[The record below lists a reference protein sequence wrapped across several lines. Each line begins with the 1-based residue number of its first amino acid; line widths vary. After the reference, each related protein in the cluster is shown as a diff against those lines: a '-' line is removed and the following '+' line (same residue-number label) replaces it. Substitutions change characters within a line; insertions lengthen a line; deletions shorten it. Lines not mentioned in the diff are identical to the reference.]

1 MKNVFSLSKAVSAGI
16 AGTIA
21 MTIFMFMGKFMGIN
35 MNVPKMLSSMFGGSL
50 AIGWAM
56 HFMIGIFLAFSFGLI
71 FYNLIGINNKIVKG
85 MLFGIIP
92 WFMAQM
98 IVMPMMSVLQGMNFS
113 DGLFSGSFKLAFASL
128 IAHFVYGAVVG
139 AIYKPQLKTA
149 VSPSV

>member
-16 AGTIA
+16 AGTVT

-35 MNVPKMLSSMFGGSL
+35 MNVPKMLSSMFGGNL
-50 AIGWAM
+50 AIGWIM
-56 HFMIGIFLAFSFGLI
+56 HFMIGIFLAVSFGLI
-71 FYNLIGINNKIVKG
+71 FYNVISAENRIVKG

-98 IVMPMMSVLQGMNFS
+98 IVMPMMSVMQGMNFS
-113 DGLFSGSFKLAFASL
+113 DGLFSGSLKLAFASL

-149 VSPSV
+149 ANPSV

>member
-1 MKNVFSLSKAVSAGI
+1 MKNIFSLSKAVSAGI

-21 MTIFMFMGKFMGIN
+21 MTLFMFMGKFMGIN
-35 MNVPKMLSSMFGGSL
+35 MNVPKMLSSMFGGNL

-56 HFMIGIFLAFSFGLI
+56 HFMIGIFLASSFGLV
-71 FYNLIGINNKIVKG
+71 FYNVINVNNKIVKG

-92 WFMAQM
+92 WFMAQT
-98 IVMPMMSVLQGMNFS
+98 IVMPMMFVMQGMNFS

-139 AIYKPQLKTA
+139 AIYRPQLKTVA
-149 VSPSV
+149 NPSV